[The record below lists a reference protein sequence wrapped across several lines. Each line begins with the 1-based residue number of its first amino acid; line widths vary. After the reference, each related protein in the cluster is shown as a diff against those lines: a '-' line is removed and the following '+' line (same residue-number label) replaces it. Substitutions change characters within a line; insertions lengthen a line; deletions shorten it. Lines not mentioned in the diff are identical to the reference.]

1 MVAAVTRRPGQATFT
16 AVVRRR
22 HAMKEFAHRFARSLP
37 SYSPVRS
44 VGLSAGIAV
53 AVVMLASGCDSNAS
67 HPAANTTLGVPT
79 SDVAHNRDT
88 VSGVVTPLIGQPL
101 SEFVTAAGRANIAVR
116 VTEQDGVSKSAPF
129 DYKALRVNVVVQRGT
144 VVGVQYIG

>member
-1 MVAAVTRRPGQATFT
+1 MVAAVTRRPGQATVT
-16 AVVRRR
+16 AVVRCR
-22 HAMKEFAHRFARSLP
+22 HAMKEFAHRFALP
-37 SYSPVRS
+37 SHSPLRS

-67 HPAANTTLGVPT
+67 HQAADTTLGVPT